1 MNITQEAENCF
12 IAVNP
17 AMCRVRA
24 QIGQLAK
31 VNIPVLILG
40 ESGTGKEV
48 AARQIHEQSP
58 RAHRTFLKV
67 NCAALPADLLESEL
81 FGYEAGAFTGAQR
94 SRAGKFELADKGTIF
109 LDEFAEM
116 PPHLQAKLLHV
127 LQDGEFMRLGGH
139 QRVRVDVRVLAA
151 TNVNVREAMENKTLR
166 EDLYYRLGGFVI
178 ELPPLRQRREDI
190 PALLQHCVTKFAAE
204 YGLPQTRLTPEFIE
218 ACLRFDWPGNV
229 RQLEN
234 IAKRLVVLGSEDSSF
249 EYIAGAPSTLGPVRV
264 PSPQADEDDLKQ
276 KVRNLKEEAEIEA
289 IQRVLN
295 ETRWNRK
302 EAARQLKISYKAL
315 LYKVRRYGL
324 DRAAARPVRPVTAIT
339 TPPMPQSV
347 NRGLRHVVG
356 G

>member
-1 MNITQEAENCF
+1 MIVTNEAENCF

-17 AMCRVRA
+17 GMCRVRE

-48 AARQIHEQSP
+48 VAKQIHNQSP

-81 FGYEAGAFTGAQR
+81 FGYEAGAFTGAHR
-94 SRAGKFELADKGTIF
+94 ARAGKFELADKGTIF

-127 LQDGEFMRLGGH
+127 LQDGEFMRLGGQ

-151 TNVNVREAMENKTLR
+151 TNVNVHQAMENKTLR

-178 ELPPLRQRREDI
+178 NLPPLRQRREDI
-190 PALLQHCVTKFAAE
+190 PALLQYCVTRFAAT
-204 YGLPQTRLTPEFIE
+204 YNLPPARLTPEFLE
-218 ACLRFDWPGNV
+218 ACLNFDWPGNV

-234 IAKRLVVLGSEDSSF
+234 IAKRLVVLGQDESGLDCMTGPAYAS
-249 EYIAGAPSTLGPVRV
+249 GPVRPPV
-264 PSPQADEDDLKQ
+264 TQIYEDDLKQ
-276 KVRNLKEEAEIEA
+276 KVRSLKEEAEIEA
-289 IQRVLN
+289 IRRVLN

-302 EAARQLKISYKAL
+302 EAAKQLKISYKAL

-324 DRAAARPVRPVTAIT
+324 DRPRTRTVVTVPSPSVAQPVH
-339 TPPMPQSV
+339 
-347 NRGLRHVVG
+347 RGLRQVVG